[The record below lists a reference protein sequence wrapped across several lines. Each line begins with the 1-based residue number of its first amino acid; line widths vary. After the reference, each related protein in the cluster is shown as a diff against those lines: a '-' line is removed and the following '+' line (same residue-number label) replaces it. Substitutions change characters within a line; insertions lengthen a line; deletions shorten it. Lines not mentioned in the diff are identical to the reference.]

1 MKELRDIIAR
11 NLAGSAEAMP
21 SVCSAHPDVLA
32 ASVLLAE
39 EADVPLLVEATS
51 NQVNQFGGY
60 TGMKPADFIG
70 FVGRICHENGVPA
83 QRILFGGD
91 HLGPQAWRDQPADVA
106 MAQAR
111 DLVEA

>member
-1 MKELRDIIAR
+1 MKELREIIAR

-70 FVGRICHENGVPA
+70 FPSGTSVRP
-83 QRILFGGD
+83 
-91 HLGPQAWRDQPADVA
+91 
-106 MAQAR
+106 
-111 DLVEA
+111 